1 MNTMGGSTDTND
13 TAAIAEN
20 ADPSRTGEAI
30 RRVVELTGGMDW
42 LEPGQ
47 SVVIKPALNSAGQ
60 FPFTA
65 SPAQPRCTWPT
76 KWALSTP

>member
-1 MNTMGGSTDTND
+1 MNTSHKGADTNS

-42 LEPGQ
+42 L
-47 SVVIKPALNSAGQ
+47 AAG
-60 FPFTA
+60 TN
-65 SPAQPRCTWPT
+65 RRH
-76 KWALSTP
+76 